1 MPPRSPRGRP
11 AGTTVGMLL
20 CRMMS
25 VPETQHAR
33 AVDERPP
40 ARQAGGRCRREGRR
54 AGGMAGRCGRAVR
67 RRWQNGSARPRAPAS
82 GRRDALRFSHPPSTG
97 LCIGLPTSGP
107 GCVSSGLHLE
117 RAVCRVRK
125 ARSDASA
132 AWCLLAR
139 WRLFLFF
146 RRPGPDEA
154 SGNRRLDAPTSRRK
168 WTVAG
173 CSHWWERLRGRT
185 ACKQESTQAAGPHGN
200 RPHGNRPRDRS
211 CSTAGD
217 TVSKTVDTHCTGLDP
232 SCHGIDPAHRLL

>member
-97 LCIGLPTSGP
+97 LCIGLPTSLRGRSVSRA
-107 GCVSSGLHLE
+107 GCISSGLCVECGRREATHLL
-117 RAVCRVRK
+117 RGACSPGGVCSSF
-125 ARSDASA
+125 SDA
-132 AWCLLAR
+132 L
-139 WRLFLFF
+139 
-146 RRPGPDEA
+146 
-154 SGNRRLDAPTSRRK
+154 
-168 WTVAG
+168 
-173 CSHWWERLRGRT
+173 GRT
-185 ACKQESTQAAGPHGN
+185 KRPATGAST
-200 RPHGNRPRDRS
+200 RPR
-211 CSTAGD
+211 AGGNGPSQD
-217 TVSKTVDTHCTGLDP
+217 AVTGG
-232 SCHGIDPAHRLL
+232 SA

>member
-97 LCIGLPTSGP
+97 LCIGLPTSLRGRSVSRA
-107 GCVSSGLHLE
+107 GCISSGLCVECGRREATHLL
-117 RAVCRVRK
+117 RGACSPGGVCSSF
-125 ARSDASA
+125 SDAHEPEEMDRRRMQSLVGA
-132 AWCLLAR
+132 LKRPDGVQAGKHTSSRPPRQQAPRQQAPRQVLQHR
-139 WRLFLFF
+139 WR
-146 RRPGPDEA
+146 
-154 SGNRRLDAPTSRRK
+154 
-168 WTVAG
+168 
-173 CSHWWERLRGRT
+173 
-185 ACKQESTQAAGPHGN
+185 HG
-200 RPHGNRPRDRS
+200 
-211 CSTAGD
+211 
-217 TVSKTVDTHCTGLDP
+217 
-232 SCHGIDPAHRLL
+232 